1 MAMIIGGELS
11 FVAGIGGMILQLA
24 LLFIVFS
31 LPGRFKEQR
40 EYMDKRL
47 DAIEIKLDLLLA
59 EEKSVDGSA
68 GRKITSETMQ
78 TND

>member
-1 MAMIIGGELS
+1 MAMIIGAELS

-40 EYMDKRL
+40 EYLDKRL

-68 GRKITSETMQ
+68 GRKITSETIQ

>member
-1 MAMIIGGELS
+1 MAMIIGAELS

>member
-1 MAMIIGGELS
+1 MAMIIGAELS

-68 GRKITSETMQ
+68 GRKITSETIQ

>member
-1 MAMIIGGELS
+1 MAMIIGAELS

-78 TND
+78 TNN

>member
-1 MAMIIGGELS
+1 MVTMIGAELS
-11 FVAGIGGMILQLA
+11 FVAGIGGVILQLA
-24 LLFIVFS
+24 LLVIVFS
-31 LPGRFKEQR
+31 LPGRFKEQQ

-47 DAIEIKLDLLLA
+47 DAIEAKLDALLA
-59 EEKSVDGSA
+59 EEKSADGSA

>member
-1 MAMIIGGELS
+1 MAMIIGAELS

-31 LPGRFKEQR
+31 LPGRLKEQR

>member
-1 MAMIIGGELS
+1 MAMIIGAELS

-59 EEKSVDGSA
+59 EEKSMDGSA

>member
-1 MAMIIGGELS
+1 MAMIIGAELS

-40 EYMDKRL
+40 TNVWMRSRSSSICSWRKR
-47 DAIEIKLDLLLA
+47 KVWTDLL
-59 EEKSVDGSA
+59 A
-68 GRKITSETMQ
+68 GK
-78 TND
+78 

>member
-1 MAMIIGGELS
+1 MAMIIGAELS
-11 FVAGIGGMILQLA
+11 FVAGIGGMILQLV

-40 EYMDKRL
+40 EYIDKRL

>member
-1 MAMIIGGELS
+1 MDMIIGAELS

-68 GRKITSETMQ
+68 GRKITSETIQ